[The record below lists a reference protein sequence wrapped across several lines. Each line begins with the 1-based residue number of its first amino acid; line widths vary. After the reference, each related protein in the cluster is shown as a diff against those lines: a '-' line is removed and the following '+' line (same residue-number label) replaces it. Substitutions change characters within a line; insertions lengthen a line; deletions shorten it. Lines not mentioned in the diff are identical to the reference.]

1 MKLRK
6 SFMSLFLVIALLAAL
21 FAVPVSA
28 DDNRKVTNTID
39 LGDGIIATTYR
50 ITGTAGSTAGKT
62 VPAASVEF
70 KPGEYIPL
78 VFANNAGWRSLLST
92 HYNKANERFGYEVV
106 AAMNGSFFS
115 MANGYLNS
123 MFISNGRVS
132 CAHAG
137 LSDNLVVFMPDGTIE
152 TVKSCLSYRLMIDG
166 VEVPAGLGQINK
178 YNDSGKWNDKFY
190 YFDVSCGTKSD
201 SAQCDVNRA
210 YL

>member
-115 MANGYLNS
+115 MLTD
-123 MFISNGRVS
+123 I
-132 CAHAG
+132 
-137 LSDNLVVFMPDGTIE
+137 
-152 TVKSCLSYRLMIDG
+152 
-166 VEVPAGLGQINK
+166 
-178 YNDSGKWNDKFY
+178 
-190 YFDVSCGTKSD
+190 
-201 SAQCDVNRA
+201 
-210 YL
+210 

>member
-1 MKLRK
+1 M
-6 SFMSLFLVIALLAAL
+6 
-21 FAVPVSA
+21 
-28 DDNRKVTNTID
+28 
-39 LGDGIIATTYR
+39 
-50 ITGTAGSTAGKT
+50 
-62 VPAASVEF
+62 
-70 KPGEYIPL
+70 
-78 VFANNAGWRSLLST
+78 LST

-201 SAQCDVNRA
+201 SAQCDVNGTELICKKLAGTDLVVGGTMLAEVVEVKKDSKGNNLLLIIPASISPSLSRTA
-210 YL
+210 PLSRNMPISKQVLPSKSLFPKLLRNHAK